1 MRILGLAA
9 VASGALLLA
18 GCDGAAKASH
28 PASTSNKSSSVA
40 AATTT
45 PRAKATPPAK
55 TTPPVRMT
63 TAPRVV
69 PKPRR
74 SGPVSPETAQAL
86 AACMKANALYGVFTD
101 APTQANLTAALDG
114 TRHLYEP
121 LGGRDPA
128 GSIAMAGAEI
138 SVDLSFINKN
148 GPAGPISIEETT
160 LKVDI
165 GKFVL
170 ICRKAG
176 YTG

>member
-28 PASTSNKSSSVA
+28 PPSTSNKSSSVA

-45 PRAKATPPAK
+45 PPAKTARPVK
-55 TTPPVRMT
+55 TTPPVRT

-69 PKPRR
+69 PKPRK